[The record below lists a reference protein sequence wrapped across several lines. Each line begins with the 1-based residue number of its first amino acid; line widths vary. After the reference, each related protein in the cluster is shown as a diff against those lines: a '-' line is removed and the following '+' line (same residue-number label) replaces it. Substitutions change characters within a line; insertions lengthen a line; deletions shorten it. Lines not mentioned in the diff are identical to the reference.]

1 MWKSLQTVLG
11 AVLVY
16 FIDWSY
22 GRMYVSVIGG
32 FCIVALLY
40 LLALP
45 RELPLWPAV
54 LIMLIS
60 GAVGILWESNI
71 SRRS

>member
-1 MWKSLQTVLG
+1 
-11 AVLVY
+11 
-16 FIDWSY
+16 
-22 GRMYVSVIGG
+22 MYVSVIGG